1 MPQRYLST
9 RDSSCEVTMKQEVS
23 GGALEIFFPSR
34 LSLSYIPNLSTRIK
48 NGSCLT
54 ETRCGWTIHTQKKI
68 GKKILDYWC
77 KREKGGGIPF
87 NLSPMDFI
95 SSVCVVGSAKTSNEV
110 ELLRALSPTNSRYC
124 CCCTHR
130 VGTKKN
136 HFNSYHQK
144 ILSSFDFKE
153 LASISAY
160 FFSISSMSKR
170 TWRLKSVFRYF
181 ILQFIAVR
189 FWGPC

>member
-9 RDSSCEVTMKQEVS
+9 RDSSCKVTMKQEVS

-130 VGTKKN
+130 VGSKKYILQFVSSEN
-136 HFNSYHQK
+136 PKYSFN
-144 ILSSFDFKE
+144 FKE
-153 LASISAY
+153 LTSISGY
-160 FFSISSMSKR
+160 FRPPSDGG
-170 TWRLKSVFRYF
+170 L
-181 ILQFIAVR
+181 
-189 FWGPC
+189 

>member
-23 GGALEIFFPSR
+23 RGALEIFFPSR
-34 LSLSYIPNLSTRIK
+34 LSLSYIRTYLSTRIK

-124 CCCTHR
+124 CCCCCTHR
-130 VGTKKN
+130 VGTKKM

-144 ILSSFDFKE
+144 ILSIFNFKE
-153 LASISAY
+153 LSSISGY
-160 FFSISSMSKR
+160 FFQYLGISKR
-170 TWRLKSVFRYF
+170 AWRLKSTFF
-181 ILQFIAVR
+181 CF
-189 FWGPC
+189 

>member
-1 MPQRYLST
+1 MAKST
-9 RDSSCEVTMKQEVS
+9 ESLKNNQSCNFAT
-23 GGALEIFFPSR
+23 EISFHKGLLMWSDDETRSQWRRPGNFFPSC
-34 LSLSYIPNLSTRIK
+34 LSLSYIPKYLSTRIK

-54 ETRCGWTIHTQKKI
+54 ETRCGWTIHRQKKSV
-68 GKKILDYWC
+68 KKILDYWC

-124 CCCTHR
+124 CCCCCTHR

-136 HFNSYHQK
+136 S
-144 ILSSFDFKE
+144 
-153 LASISAY
+153 
-160 FFSISSMSKR
+160 
-170 TWRLKSVFRYF
+170 
-181 ILQFIAVR
+181 LQFVSSEN
-189 FWGPC
+189 PK

>member
-1 MPQRYLST
+1 MQLCHRDIFPQGTPHVKWRWNKKSVEAPWKFFSKLSVIKLHT
-9 RDSSCEVTMKQEVS
+9 
-23 GGALEIFFPSR
+23 
-34 LSLSYIPNLSTRIK
+34 YLSTRIK

-95 SSVCVVGSAKTSNEV
+95 SSVVGSAKTSNEV

-124 CCCTHR
+124 CCCCCTHR

-136 HFNSYHQK
+136 S
-144 ILSSFDFKE
+144 
-153 LASISAY
+153 
-160 FFSISSMSKR
+160 
-170 TWRLKSVFRYF
+170 
-181 ILQFIAVR
+181 LQFVSSEN
-189 FWGPC
+189 PK

>member
-1 MPQRYLST
+1 MKNTFLNHDRTLFSVLLGKSHVKWRWNKKST
-9 RDSSCEVTMKQEVS
+9 APCN
-23 GGALEIFFPSR
+23 IFSKSVVKLHIR
-34 LSLSYIPNLSTRIK
+34 

-54 ETRCGWTIHTQKKI
+54 DALWLNDPHKKI

-110 ELLRALSPTNSRYC
+110 ELLRAHSPTNSRYCC

-130 VGTKKN
+130 VGTKKI
-136 HFNSYHQK
+136 HQT
-144 ILSSFDFKE
+144 ILSSFNFKE
-153 LASISAY
+153 LSSISGY
-160 FFSISSMSKR
+160 FLIIWAWAKE
-170 TWRLKSVFRYF
+170 LE
-181 ILQFIAVR
+181 
-189 FWGPC
+189 C

>member
-54 ETRCGWTIHTQKKI
+54 ETRCGWTIHRQKKI

-144 ILSSFDFKE
+144 ILSIVLILKN
-153 LASISAY
+153 
-160 FFSISSMSKR
+160 
-170 TWRLKSVFRYF
+170 WRLFQDIFFNIWAWAKEPEGYNQHFLF
-181 ILQFIAVR
+181 LGILF
-189 FWGPC
+189 FNS